1 MNAKAEKPVR
11 VIDAANLILGRMCTS
26 VAKGIL
32 AGEEIAVVNA
42 EKAVVSGKWKMVIGE
57 HKKEYKSGN
66 KLYGPR
72 WPKRPDQFVR
82 RSIRGMIPWK
92 NTRGREAFKNV
103 KVYIGVP
110 EELKGQ
116 ELEVIENAKLEKL
129 GTLHYVRIE
138 EICKQLGGVE

>member
-1 MNAKAEKPVR
+1 MNTDAKKPVR
-11 VIDAANLILGRMCTS
+11 VIDATNLILGRMCTS

-32 AGEEIAVVNA
+32 GGEEIAVVNA
-42 EKAVVSGKWKMVIGE
+42 EKAVVSGKWQMVIEE

-66 KLYGPR
+66 RQYGPR
-72 WPKRPDQFVR
+72 WPTRSDQFVR

-110 EELKGQ
+110 DELK
-116 ELEVIENAKLEKL
+116 EMKMEILDNAKLEKL
-129 GTLHYVRIE
+129 GTLHYVKVE
-138 EICKQLGGVE
+138 DICKQLGGSA